1 MPIIDMMIKSY
12 NEYSRDYK
20 KIIKDQNFE
29 DSSTRNFPDESEH
42 LHEQIN
48 SKIEHKKQLLKK

>member
-12 NEYSRDYK
+12 HEYSNDYGE
-20 KIIKDQNFE
+20 IIKDQNFE
-29 DSSTRNFPDESEH
+29 DSSTRNFPHESEH

-48 SKIEHKKQLLKK
+48 SKIEHKEQLLKK

>member
-12 NEYSRDYK
+12 HEYSRDYGE
-20 KIIKDQNFE
+20 IIKDQNFE
-29 DSSTRNFPDESEH
+29 DSSTCNFPHESEH

-48 SKIEHKKQLLKK
+48 SKIEHKEQLLKK